1 MHWRVNYLEDG
12 LSAKYSKLMENNPQG
27 AMLSLS
33 EKIADSD
40 TDIQKEEW
48 ATTYWNIALKAK
60 HIPWLDRFRGI
71 PLSLSFKFWK
81 KRLLR

>member
-1 MHWRVNYLEDG
+1 
-12 LSAKYSKLMENNPQG
+12 MENNPRA

-40 TDIQKEEW
+40 SKTQKEEW

-60 HIPWLDRFRGI
+60 HISWLDRFRGI

>member
-1 MHWRVNYLEDG
+1 MGMQLDRLEE
-12 LSAKYSKLMENNPQG
+12 LLKKEV
-27 AMLSLS
+27 LSLS

-40 TDIQKEEW
+40 SKTQKEEW